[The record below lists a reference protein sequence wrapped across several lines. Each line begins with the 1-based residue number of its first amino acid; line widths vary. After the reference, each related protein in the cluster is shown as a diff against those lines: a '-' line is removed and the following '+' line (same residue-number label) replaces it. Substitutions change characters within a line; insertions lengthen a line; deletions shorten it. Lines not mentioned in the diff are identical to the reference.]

1 MSYIDDVME
10 SLFVLLIIAALT
22 DFGLVILNRSLISV
36 FLLNFLFLFIGII
49 MIVFSVIEYEKE
61 VLND

>member
-22 DFGLVILNRSLISV
+22 DFGLVILKQSLTSV

-49 MIVFSVIEYEKE
+49 MIVFSVIEYEKRY
-61 VLND
+61 